1 MEFTDV
7 EFRGGIGQWR
17 IHEFQLVGLDSLE
30 TSNIRNLR
38 SRLNGGE
45 KAEKAEWG
53 SKEEKEREWCSVKEG

>member
-17 IHEFQLVGLDSLE
+17 IHEFQLVGLDSSE

-45 KAEKAEWG
+45 KAEKAEWETLTSG
-53 SKEEKEREWCSVKEG
+53 IARQIDRGI